1 MCPNLT
7 FLSLAENLIEE
18 WFDIRHLEKLN
29 YLDLS
34 QNKLQGNGADK
45 LPKSLIILSLQYNPL
60 TTESSNQFAY
70 RKPYVLELPEL
81 EEMDSVNVIAAE
93 RLSY

>member
-1 MCPNLT
+1 MLHANKIERVEEGAFRMCPNLT
-7 FLSLAENLIEE
+7 FLSLAENVIEE

-60 TTESSNQFAY
+60 TTESSN
-70 RKPYVLELPEL
+70 
-81 EEMDSVNVIAAE
+81 
-93 RLSY
+93 